1 MDEAAT
7 CRCAAVDAVEDVYPD
22 RLRDDIVAFVEDGS
36 LAPGTLAL
44 RCARAVDDTTDL
56 DAIANRAAGVQ
67 LIYDG
72 LRLTRTL
79 AHSQPW
85 MGRDDQT
92 QPNLDILA
100 ADVLVARGFY
110 LLATTDAAGKAVETV
125 RTFGR
130 EQTNRR
136 SALEA
141 ADCDDGGD
149 HEHDS
154 TPAATDDVVAAP
166 DGNGKATEHDRV
178 LERDVLELA
187 ALAGTTAADGTPTP
201 ELYAT
206 LDDLESHL
214 TADGFPS
221 DLAFLPTVPAI
232 HATIPPDDPTADDS
246 VPQSAGDS

>member
-7 CRCAAVDAVEDVYPD
+7 CRSAAVDAVEDVYPA
-22 RLRDDIVAFVEDGS
+22 RLRDDIVAHVDDGS

-44 RCARAVDDTTDL
+44 RCARAVDDTVDL
-56 DAIANRAAGVQ
+56 DAIGSRAAGVQ

-79 AHSQPW
+79 SHTEPW
-85 MGRDDQT
+85 EDLEDQT

-100 ADVLVARGFY
+100 ADVLVSRGFY
-110 LLATTDAAGKAVETV
+110 LLARTDAAGRAVETV

-130 EQTNRR
+130 EQTERR
-136 SALEA
+136 D
-141 ADCDDGGD
+141 AD
-149 HEHDS
+149 HDP
-154 TPAATDDVVAAP
+154 TRDP
-166 DGNGKATEHDRV
+166 TEHDRT

-201 ELYAT
+201 ELYAVVA
-206 LDDLESHL
+206 DCISHV
-214 TADGFPS
+214 TDDGFPHEL
-221 DLAFLPTVPAI
+221 DFLPTVADL
-232 HATIPPDDPTADDS
+232 HATVPPKEPTADDG